1 MTGQCKDVDQ
11 PTSALLTD
19 LEQRGLLKDTL
30 VVFAGEFGRTVYG
43 QGKLSTDNY
52 GRDHHPR
59 CFTAWLA
66 GAGVKGGMH
75 YGKTDDFSY
84 NVVENPVHVRD
95 LHATM
100 LHLLGIDHQ
109 QLKFPFQG
117 LDQKLTGVEPAR
129 VVKEI
134 IA

>member
-1 MTGQCKDVDQ
+1 
-11 PTSALLTD
+11 
-19 LEQRGLLKDTL
+19 
-30 VVFAGEFGRTVYG
+30 
-43 QGKLSTDNY
+43 
-52 GRDHHPR
+52 
-59 CFTAWLA
+59 
-66 GAGVKGGMH
+66 MH

-100 LHLLGIDHQ
+100 LHLLGVDHQ
-109 QLKFPFQG
+109 KLIFPFQG
-117 LDQKLTGVEPAR
+117 LDQKLTGVEKSR